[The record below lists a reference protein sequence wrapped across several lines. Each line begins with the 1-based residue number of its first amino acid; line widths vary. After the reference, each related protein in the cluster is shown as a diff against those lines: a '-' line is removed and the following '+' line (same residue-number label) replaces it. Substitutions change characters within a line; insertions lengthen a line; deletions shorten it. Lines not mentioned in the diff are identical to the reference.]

1 MAARGD
7 RAVRHRRRNAADL
20 RGRVGGRSDR
30 AGLLDYSVAS
40 LQAVDDI
47 IEGLRRDG
55 CTSSQVGETTFGFG
69 CYVGEVFV
77 RHAGGR
83 WRSGKESAHAVFH
96 DAPLMVELAN
106 GKWCNPV
113 GKVFKRLDAGTEN
126 SLPYFYR
133 VFADQTDAR
142 T

>member
-1 MAARGD
+1 MELNLKYPPVPANAPKFAVDITAA
-7 RAVRHRRRNAADL
+7 AAKIS
-20 RGRVGGRSDR
+20 GVQ
-30 AGLLDYSVAS
+30 LDYSVAS

-55 CTSSQVGETTFGFG
+55 CTSSQVGETLFGFG

-83 WRSGKESAHAVFH
+83 WRSGKESAHGVFH

-113 GKVFKRLDAGTEN
+113 GKVFKRLDAGAEN

-133 VFADQTDAR
+133 VFAIEA
-142 T
+142 